1 MFIHSFWALIA
12 AASFSLM
19 AACVKLCNSFVG
31 PLELVFYRSVF
42 TTVAILAF
50 VWYKGYSL
58 KTIQIKHH
66 VIRDILGLSSV
77 CIWFFTLGKLP
88 LGTNITLTYTSAL
101 FLALNFIGLAI
112 LYKRPAPWGAIFA
125 IILGFTGI
133 VVLLRPSFDS
143 GQIVPALLC
152 ICVAI
157 IDLFIYWQV
166 KILGKSGE
174 PSWRIVFYF
183 ALFCTIG
190 SLIGTFA
197 FEDGFHKLDP
207 NSAFWVLL
215 VGLFATFGIV
225 ASTKAWAFGNMLL
238 VSCLGF
244 SAIPFSEL
252 ISIVF
257 FKHIPDV
264 FTWIGM
270 ILILVAGLICTF
282 FTKQLEAE
290 LLDTKK

>member
-1 MFIHSFWALIA
+1 MFVHSFWALIA

-31 PLELVFYRSVF
+31 PLELVFYRSIF

-58 KTIQIKHH
+58 KTTQIKRH

-112 LYKRPAPWGAIFA
+112 LYRRPAPWGAIFA

-143 GQIVPALLC
+143 GKIAPAILC
-152 ICVAI
+152 LCVAI

-166 KILGKSGE
+166 KILGKRGE

-183 ALFCTIG
+183 ALFSTIG

-197 FEDGFHKLDP
+197 FEDGFHRLDL

-215 VGLFATFGIV
+215 VGLFATFGLV

-257 FKHIPDV
+257 FKHIPDI